1 MLLILLQLFTEAS
14 KVSHGK
20 LLGIQFNAADIYFSN
35 IIKWSNSFP
44 CNHFSL
50 IEYPSHQLK
59 PFII

>member
-50 IEYPSHQLK
+50 IE
-59 PFII
+59 